1 MGFWEGKEAPIL
13 QRIEIKGAIQGIV
26 CASLHK
32 KESSAPQDQHCP
44 KEIQCSCQEVQRASP
59 LETALTEDPLQ
70 KMTPAGV
77 EIPATRGR
85 SYSPM
90 TLKAKNTA

>member
-59 LETALTEDPLQ
+59 LETALTEDPPPR
-70 KMTPAGV
+70 K
-77 EIPATRGR
+77 
-85 SYSPM
+85 
-90 TLKAKNTA
+90 

>member
-32 KESSAPQDQHCP
+32 KESSAPGISIALKKSNVHAKRF
-44 KEIQCSCQEVQRASP
+44 KEP
-59 LETALTEDPLQ
+59 LLWKPH
-70 KMTPAGV
+70 
-77 EIPATRGR
+77 
-85 SYSPM
+85 
-90 TLKAKNTA
+90 N